1 MARSKGGT
9 ETSLDMGV
17 ILDEAL
23 QDETFK
29 GRRLTKTQQIRE
41 QRGKIAELRKRG
53 YTLVDIAKM
62 LGVSK
67 DTLRQALLAPKKTKK
82 MAAQADAEKQAQGS
96 NEKQAE
102 PKSEPPTATLVS
114 PPPKPIMKPN
124 DFAGIRRLNA
134 RK

>member
-1 MARSKGGT
+1 MAESKKAT
-9 ETSLDMGV
+9 ETSLDMGA

-67 DTLRQALLAPKKTKK
+67 DTLRQALLAAKKTKK
-82 MAAQADAEKQAQGS
+82 TAAQTDAEKQPQGA

-102 PKSEPPTATLVS
+102 PKSKPPTAPVVS
-114 PPPKPIMKPN
+114 SPPKPLMNPN

>member
-1 MARSKGGT
+1 MAESKRAT
-9 ETSLDMGV
+9 ETSLDMGA

-62 LGVSK
+62 LEVSK
-67 DTLRQALLAPKKTKK
+67 DTLRQALLAAKKTKK
-82 MAAQADAEKQAQGS
+82 MATQTDAEKQPQGA

-102 PKSEPPTATLVS
+102 PRSEPPTAPVVS
-114 PPPKPIMKPN
+114 SQPNPAIKPSK
-124 DFAGIRRLNA
+124 FAGIRRLNA

>member
-1 MARSKGGT
+1 MARSKSGT

-29 GRRLTKTQQIRE
+29 GRRLTKAQQIRE
-41 QRGKIAELRKRG
+41 QRGKISELRKRG

-62 LGVSK
+62 LEVSK
-67 DTLRQALLAPKKTKK
+67 DTLRQALLTPKKTKK
-82 MAAQADAEKQAQGS
+82 MAAQTDAK
-96 NEKQAE
+96 KQAE
-102 PKSEPPTATLVS
+102 PKSGPPTATVAS

>member
-1 MARSKGGT
+1 MARSKEDN
-9 ETSLDMGV
+9 ETSLDMGA

-23 QDETFK
+23 QDNTFK

-41 QRGKIAELRKRG
+41 QRGKIAELRKKG

-62 LGVSK
+62 VGVSK
-67 DTLRQALLAPKKTKK
+67 DTLRQALLVPKKTKR
-82 MAAQADAEKQAQGS
+82 MAAQTDAEKRPQGG

-102 PKSEPPTATLVS
+102 PKSEASTAPVVSS
-114 PPPKPIMKPN
+114 PPKTIMKPN

>member
-1 MARSKGGT
+1 MARSKEDN
-9 ETSLDMGV
+9 ETILDMGA
-17 ILDEAL
+17 ILNEAL

-62 LGVSK
+62 VEVSK
-67 DTLRQALLAPKKTKK
+67 DTLRQALLVPKKTKK
-82 MAAQADAEKQAQGS
+82 IAAQTDAEKQPQGA
-96 NEKQAE
+96 NEK
-102 PKSEPPTATLVS
+102 KSEAKTEPSTAPVVS
-114 PPPKPIMKPN
+114 SPPKPIMKPN

>member
-9 ETSLDMGV
+9 ETSLDMGA

-23 QDETFK
+23 KDETPQ

-62 LGVSK
+62 VGVSK

-82 MAAQADAEKQAQGS
+82 MATQTDTEKPSQGA
-96 NEKQAE
+96 NEKHA
-102 PKSEPPTATLVS
+102 EPPTATVVS
-114 PPPKPIMKPN
+114 SPPKPIMKPN